1 MNDPYKKLR
10 ELLQEQNYPSIY
22 LYKFIVKQDAQ
33 KIQEIKQCFGE
44 SAEFDT
50 KSSSNGKYISIS
62 IKEMMLNT
70 EDIIS
75 RYKAV
80 SKIDNVIKL

>member
-1 MNDPYKKLR
+1 MDDPYKKLR

-44 SAEFDT
+44 SAEFAT
-50 KSSSNGKYISIS
+50 KPSSNGKYISIS

-70 EDIIS
+70 EDIIN